1 MLRPEAIGAMRQVLD
16 AHAAGSIA
24 DPGRMHFE
32 GMTTRSLIEEARES
46 VARFLGAR
54 AREIVF
60 TSSASESIATAT
72 WGAVR
77 RAADAG
83 RIPHIV
89 TSAVEHSAVRDSATM
104 FTNSARGTVEF
115 IGVDHTGR
123 VDIDTM
129 CEAIGPDTALASL
142 QWANHEVGTIQ
153 PIDRLIAHCRSLE
166 VLVHVDA
173 AQIPGHLPVDL
184 SALDAD
190 LVSFSGHKFGA
201 PAGIGVLWVRR
212 GLRLTSLVR
221 GSEQERAR
229 RAGLENLL
237 AIAGLAAVA
246 EALKPARVRAEAD
259 SQRALTDRLRAGLTA
274 IDGITELGATDPADR
289 LPHLVCVAV
298 AGVEPQGVVLGLDQH
313 AVSAHSGSSCAT
325 ESLEPSPVL
334 EAMGVDAHRSLRLSV
349 GWNTTTSAVDAA
361 IDATT
366 EVVGQLRS
374 LANG

>member
-1 MLRPEAIGAMRQVLD
+1 MRQVLD
-16 AHAAGSIA
+16 AHASGMLA

-32 GMTTRSLIEEARES
+32 GMATRSLIEESRES
-46 VARFLGAR
+46 VAKFLGAR
-54 AREIVF
+54 PREIVF
-60 TSSASESIATAT
+60 TGSASESIAMAT

-77 RAADAG
+77 RAVDAG
-83 RIPHIV
+83 RLPHIV
-89 TSAVEHSAVRDSATM
+89 TSAVEHSAVRDSSAM
-104 FTNSARGTVEF
+104 FASSARGSVEL

-123 VDIDTM
+123 VDIDNM
-129 CEAIGPDTALASL
+129 CAAIGPDTALASL

-153 PIDRLIAHCRSLE
+153 PIEELIEHCRANE

-173 AQIPGHLPVDL
+173 AQVPGHLPVDL
-184 SALDAD
+184 SALGAD

-229 RAGLENLL
+229 RAGLENVL

-246 EALKPARVRAEAD
+246 EALKPKRVRDEAEA
-259 SQRALTDRLRAGLTA
+259 QRTLTDRLRAGLTA
-274 IDGITELGATDPADR
+274 IEGVEELGASDPSQR
-289 LPHLVCVAV
+289 LPHLVCVSI

-349 GWNTTTSAVDAA
+349 GWNTTSSAIDVA
-361 IDATT
+361 IDAAT
-366 EVVGQLRS
+366 EVIGHLRS
-374 LANG
+374 LAAD